1 MAVCRIQNSSE
12 RELSCF
18 MDFIKNFPF
27 FSIVMSLFFAVIS
40 SALKPKIG
48 ERLAVFS
55 VSLATLFSCS
65 VLFYTIK
72 TGESFTYLMGHFP
85 APWGNEIRAGILEG
99 LAATVFGCVLLCS
112 VLGGRSR
119 RQADIHEEK
128 TNYYFVMINLIQ
140 AALLALVYTND
151 LFTGYVFIE
160 ICTLSSCGLLMIR
173 NVGRTTLATIRYLI
187 FNLLGSGLF
196 LIGISLLY
204 DITGHLLMENIKI
217 EVASI
222 VAHGEYVPPLLLTV
236 SLILI
241 GLAIKS
247 GLFPF
252 HFWMPDTYGYATTT
266 SAAILSGLVSK
277 AYIFLGIKV
286 IFRVIGFD
294 VIASTHILN
303 VLFVFGLAG
312 IIVGSLSAIKENNIN
327 RMIAFS
333 SAAQIGYI
341 FVGIGTGT
349 MAGIVAAVFQILVH
363 AVTKPLLFIS
373 ASSLVDVS
381 GGKRQFSYLQG
392 SAHRN
397 VLAGVAFTVGALS
410 MVGIPMFGGFIAKIE
425 FATAAVGDNKR
436 MIPTI
441 IVLAVSTVLN
451 TIYFFRTVMRIYTP
465 AKDGSGPAV
474 RMKNRLPFI
483 LSVVGLSAVN
493 IVLGVC
499 PGPVLDLIEKG
510 LSMFG

>member
-1 MAVCRIQNSSE
+1 
-12 RELSCF
+12 
-18 MDFIKNFPF
+18 MDFIRNFPF

-40 SALKPKIG
+40 SALKPRIG
-48 ERLAVFS
+48 EKLAVFS
-55 VSLATLFSCS
+55 VCTATFFSLS
-65 VLFYTIK
+65 VLAYTVFF
-72 TGESFTYLMGHFP
+72 GESFTYIMGHFP

-99 LAATVFGCVLLCS
+99 LVASVFGFVLLFS
-112 VLGGRSR
+112 LLGGRSR
-119 RQADIHEEK
+119 RISDIHEEK
-128 TNYYFVMINLIQ
+128 TQYYFVMINLIQ

-160 ICTLSSCGLLMIR
+160 ICTLASCGLLMIR

-217 EVASI
+217 EIAAI
-222 VAHGEYVPPLLLTV
+222 FAHGEYIPPLLVTV

-266 SAAILSGLVSK
+266 SSAILSGLVSK
-277 AYIFLGIKV
+277 AYIFLGIKI
-286 IFRVIGFD
+286 IFRVIGFE
-294 VIASTHILN
+294 VIAATHILN
-303 VLFVFGLAG
+303 VLFIFGLAG

-349 MAGIVAAVFQILVH
+349 MAGMVAAIFQILVH

-373 ASSLVDVS
+373 ASRLVDVS
-381 GGKRQFSYLQG
+381 EGKKQFSFLQG

-397 VLAGVAFTVGALS
+397 LLAGFAFTVGAMS
-410 MVGIPMFGGFIAKIE
+410 MVGIPLFGGFIAKVE
-425 FATAAVGDNKR
+425 FATAAVGDSKR

-441 IVLAVSTVLN
+441 IVLAISTVLN
-451 TIYFFRTVMRIYTP
+451 TIYFFRTVMRIYSP
-465 AKDGSGPAV
+465 SREPGKVQRIS
-474 RMKNRLPFI
+474 NRLPFI
-483 LSVVGLSAVN
+483 LSVLGLAVVN
-493 IVLGVC
+493 ILLGVC
-499 PGPVLDLIEKG
+499 PGPVLDLIERG
-510 LSMFG
+510 LAMFG

>member
-1 MAVCRIQNSSE
+1 M
-12 RELSCF
+12 
-18 MDFIKNFPF
+18 MDFIQNFPF
-27 FSIVMSLFFAVIS
+27 FSIVMSLFFAVLS
-40 SALKPKIG
+40 SVLKPKFG
-48 ERLAVFS
+48 EWLAVFS
-55 VSLATLFSCS
+55 IALSTFFSLS
-65 VLFYTIK
+65 VLFYTLT
-72 TGESFTYLMGHFP
+72 TGESFTYMMGHFP
-85 APWGNEIRAGILEG
+85 APWGNEIRGGVLEG
-99 LAATVFGCVLLCS
+99 LAATVFDFVLLFS
-112 VLGGRSR
+112 FLGGRSR
-119 RQADIHEEK
+119 RKEDIPEEK
-128 TNYYFVMINLIQ
+128 TKYYFVMINLIQ

-160 ICTLSSCGLLMIR
+160 ICTLASCGLLMIR

-204 DITGHLLMENIKI
+204 DITGHLLMENIKT

-222 VAHGEYVPPLLLTV
+222 VAGGQYLQPLLVTV

-252 HFWMPDTYGYATTT
+252 HFWMPDTYGYATTS

-294 VIASTHILN
+294 VVASTHILN
-303 VLFVFGLAG
+303 VLFIFGLAG
-312 IIVGSLSAIKENNIN
+312 IIVGSLSAIRENNIN

-349 MAGIVAAVFQILVH
+349 MAGMVAAIFQIFVH
-363 AVTKPLLFIS
+363 AVTKPMLFIS
-373 ASSLVDVS
+373 ASRLVDVS
-381 GGKRQFSYLQG
+381 GGKKQFSYLQG

-397 VLAGVAFTVGALS
+397 RLAGFAFTVGAMS
-410 MVGIPMFGGFIAKIE
+410 MVGIPLFGGFAAKVA
-425 FATAAVGDNKR
+425 FATAAVGDSKR

-441 IVLAVSTVLN
+441 LVLAISTVLN
-451 TIYFFRTVMRIYTP
+451 TIYFLRTVMRIYMP
-465 AKDGSGPAV
+465 AETAGNPVARSG
-474 RMKNRLPFI
+474 NRWPFI
-483 LSVVGLSAVN
+483 FAVTGFAAVN
-493 IVLGVC
+493 ILLGVC